1 VILIASQTGDTTL
14 KNCTDSPVI
23 SRRQIGQIALSSACA
38 WAGLQGL
45 NALAQVS
52 APAVKKP
59 YLADM
64 HSHYGMFLPRLF
76 GFNLNKYMHEAGI
89 TLLAWSIVDDQRWI
103 GKGSKGLTQGSIPAA
118 GELWSYFQSRLSEY
132 DGQLRQWGVSKAL
145 TPSDVDAAL
154 SGQPKVL
161 LATEA
166 ANFLEGDVSRL
177 AWAHDKG
184 VRHLQ
189 LVHYIQ
195 SPLGDHQTAEPVQ
208 GGLTPLG
215 ARVVAEC
222 KRLGVVVDLAHGTA
236 ELVAGALDA
245 SDAAMVWSHSWI
257 RPQGGTFRDVG
268 WIARSL
274 ALSTAQ
280 KIAARGGV
288 VGLWNLQIRL
298 EPAYPINSI
307 KTYADEI
314 MRMSDLIGP
323 EHVAFGT
330 DMEGV
335 WPGRLMTSYDDLR
348 EVADN
353 LVKRG
358 ITESQLQ
365 DIFIG
370 NYARVV
376 KAAMRGA
383 AVK

>member
-1 VILIASQTGDTTL
+1 MKNRTASSL
-14 KNCTDSPVI
+14 M
-23 SRRQIGQIALSSACA
+23 SRRQLGQVALSGVGA

-45 NALAQVS
+45 TAQAQVVG
-52 APAVKKP
+52 PVVQQP

-76 GFNLNKYMHEAGI
+76 GFNLNKYMHEAGV
-89 TLLAWSIVDDQRWI
+89 TLLAWAIVDDQRWM
-103 GKGSKGLTQGSIPAA
+103 SKSPLGLVQGSVPAA
-118 GELWSYFQSRLSEY
+118 GELWAYFQARLSEY
-132 DGQLRQWGVSKAL
+132 EGRLQEWGVSKAL
-145 TPSDVDAAL
+145 TLADVDAAL
-154 SGQPKVL
+154 AGHPKVL

-177 AWAHDKG
+177 AWAYDKG

-215 ARVVAEC
+215 AKVVAEC
-222 KRLGVVVDLAHGTA
+222 QRLGMVVDLAHGTA
-236 ELVAGALDA
+236 GLVEGALDA

-257 RPQGGTFRDVG
+257 RPQGGNFRNVG

-274 ALSTAQ
+274 ALPTAQ

-307 KTYADEI
+307 TSYADEI

-348 EVADN
+348 EVADK

-365 DIFIG
+365 GIFIG

-383 AVK
+383 APNPTK